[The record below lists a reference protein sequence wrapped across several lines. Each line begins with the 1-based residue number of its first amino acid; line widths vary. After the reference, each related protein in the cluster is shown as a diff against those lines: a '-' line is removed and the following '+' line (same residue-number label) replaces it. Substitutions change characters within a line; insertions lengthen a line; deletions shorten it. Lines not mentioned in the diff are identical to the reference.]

1 MEAKIK
7 CTKTVQKIIVT
18 LTTNKIKKL
27 SWLKDAAHTIPWC
40 LDRTIRE
47 SVTAHTCTTCSHTD
61 LCNFTQCLFTQ
72 AQHDTTLNRYN
83 YETW

>member
-18 LTTNKIKKL
+18 LTTNIIKKL

-40 LDRTIRE
+40 LDRTICE
-47 SVTAHTCTTCSHTD
+47 SVTAHTTCSHTD
-61 LCNFTQCLFTQ
+61 ATLHNVIYAGTTRHN
-72 AQHDTTLNRYN
+72 AQ
-83 YETW
+83 